1 MTGRR
6 GRRRKELQYDFKEK
20 RGFCKLVDEA
30 LDSTVCRTVRKRL
43 RTSSK
48 SDYRGLCF
56 DKTGVCVGILEN
68 HADCVVILHCS
79 LQMQDYMLSINC
91 CLTL

>member
-1 MTGRR
+1 MI
-6 GRRRKELQYDFKEK
+6 L
-20 RGFCKLVDEA
+20 
-30 LDSTVCRTVRKRL
+30 RKREDSVNWQTKNWIAMFAEL
-43 RTSSK
+43 FG
-48 SDYRGLCF
+48 RGCGPLVSQTTEDCIF